1 MREAGCSCCC
11 CCLPETLAGW
21 WSVITACCHCTITTP
36 AAIFIG
42 VGCNTLSASSLSIKL
57 SSTHTAA
64 FSQPP
69 SPRRWIWCCV
79 SHSPQQT
86 MPIKVLLGASC
97 WYIGLHPHDS
107 SWVSPSWKIPITP
120 GPVRCISH
128 PTGPISFH
136 IEPGKGLVLMF
147 FFGALLDPECP
158 PVIVLSAP
166 VHINILGLQKPKGPF
181 RCNKVS
187 SMGWMGHLPEALAL
201 SSPCLTDSLC
211 VSLPLARAIVCTRP
225 DTGRRPETVDSGFD
239 GALLSVSCSH
249 ERTGGTTRTK
259 VRLCV
264 PFVLKGGERG
274 ERKSQGRSVFVCHSP
289 PPALWC
295 DPHPPLHSTSPTQW
309 V

>member
-1 MREAGCSCCC
+1 MY
-11 CCLPETLAGW
+11 
-21 WSVITACCHCTITTP
+21 
-36 AAIFIG
+36 
-42 VGCNTLSASSLSIKL
+42 
-57 SSTHTAA
+57 
-64 FSQPP
+64 QPP
-69 SPRRWIWCCV
+69 NRADQFRYWAR
-79 SHSPQQT
+79 T
-86 MPIKVLLGASC
+86 
-97 WYIGLHPHDS
+97 
-107 SWVSPSWKIPITP
+107 
-120 GPVRCISH
+120 
-128 PTGPISFH
+128 
-136 IEPGKGLVLMF
+136 GLVLVF

-158 PVIVLSAP
+158 PVMVLSAP

-211 VSLPLARAIVCTRP
+211 VSLPLARAIMRTRP

-249 ERTGGTTRTK
+249 ERTGGATRTK

-289 PPALWC
+289 PPTLWC
-295 DPHPPLHSTSPTQW
+295 DLQPPLHSNSPTQW
-309 V
+309 FGDPTFVDKLAMMQPHSKLSHKCIFCVKSVFVTLNYQAYICPLSLSWLSLNHRNQKISVSAGKTDGRFIVFNTPWSVGFLGRFRLFTASLTAGLNVEMTEYIVREK